1 MTLMKTR
8 DKRMTNKK
16 EVPVVETNLR
26 KDYIAVPDVIR
37 NASGINVNGKRF
49 KAMMF
54 TTDISIIM
62 NNNADAIMAVYPF
75 TPHPAIIQAITSV
88 STIPVL
94 AGVGGGTTQGPRSA
108 NMALFAEAH
117 GCLAVVVNA
126 PTPIE
131 TIEAINE
138 VIDIP
143 IIMTIVSEYTDI
155 DDRLAAGI
163 DILNISNAANTAELV
178 REIRSKYPKLPII
191 ATGGPTEESIKET
204 IEAGA
209 NAITYTPPSNG
220 KLFSKKMDRYR
231 KKEKDI
237 FDQ

>member
-1 MTLMKTR
+1 MR
-8 DKRMTNKK
+8 DKRVTNRK
-16 EVPVVETNLR
+16 EMPIVETNLR
-26 KDYIAVPDVIR
+26 KDYIAVPSVIR
-37 NASGINVNGKRF
+37 NASGININGKRF

-54 TTDISIIM
+54 TTDIAIIM

-75 TPHPAIIQAITSV
+75 TPHPAIIEAITSV

-108 NMALFAEAH
+108 NMALFAESH

-126 PTPIE
+126 PTPID
-131 TIEAINE
+131 TIEAIND
-138 VIDIP
+138 VVDIP

-155 DDRLAAGI
+155 DERLAAGV

-178 REIRSKYPKLPII
+178 REIRAKYPKLPII
-191 ATGGPTEESIKET
+191 ATGGPTEESIQET
-204 IEAGA
+204 IDAGA

-220 KLFSKKMDRYR
+220 KLFSKKMDKYR
-231 KKEKDI
+231 KIEKDI
-237 FDQ
+237 FDS

>member
-1 MTLMKTR
+1 
-8 DKRMTNKK
+8 MTNKK